1 MDKERI
7 LNYTYIKIMID
18 FIDGS
23 FNVLNFHILDWTFH
37 SKPSSLFLTD
47 LIAEKNG

>member
-7 LNYTYIKIMID
+7 LKYRYIKILID

-23 FNVLNFHILDWTFH
+23 FNVLNFSTFRLNF
-37 SKPSSLFLTD
+37 SL
-47 LIAEKNG
+47 